1 MMICSLTDL
10 GILTIPSD
18 VTRLIAGNIVSIAF
32 FNFSGISVMKEMNA
46 TTRMVLDSCR
56 TVVIWVV
63 SLSVGWQAFTWQ
75 SFLLQSFGFVLL
87 IGGTFVYNN
96 VIFAPFLVRH
106 NCLRPEDEDR
116 LSESEPGISVFCLMK
131 VPC

>member
-1 MMICSLTDL
+1 MICSLTDL
-10 GILTIPSD
+10 CILTIPSD

-131 VPC
+131 VPG